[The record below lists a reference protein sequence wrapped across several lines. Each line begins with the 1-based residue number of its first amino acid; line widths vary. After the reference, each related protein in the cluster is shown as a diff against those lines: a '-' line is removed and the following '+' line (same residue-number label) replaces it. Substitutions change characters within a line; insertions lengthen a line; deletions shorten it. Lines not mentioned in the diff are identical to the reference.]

1 MLCFVLLSYT
11 TGVINPF
18 FLIYA
23 NLSNLYHNFTSE
35 PISKTLQGFVT
46 RCGQM
51 IRNVFAVCV
60 EYELRSSVAHE
71 GNMGAH
77 GMGIIVCA
85 HQNSLVYNLHDH
97 SL

>member
-1 MLCFVLLSYT
+1 
-11 TGVINPF
+11 
-18 FLIYA
+18 
-23 NLSNLYHNFTSE
+23 
-35 PISKTLQGFVT
+35 
-46 RCGQM
+46 M